1 MFHLINAV
9 FKLAVLFHNVVFYVV
24 VTRNRLHH
32 MLMYS
37 PAAVL
42 IQNRG
47 DGAVYVFQCF
57 NAVID
62 VAQKLFCLMVG
73 VPYKVLSTVKAM
85 N

>member
-1 MFHLINAV
+1 MFHLINVV
-9 FKLAVLFHNVVFYVV
+9 FKLAVLFQYVVFYVV

-32 MLMYS
+32 VFMYS

-42 IQNRG
+42 IQHRG

-57 NAVID
+57 NAMID

-73 VPYKVLSTVKAM
+73 VPYKVLSPVKAM
-85 N
+85 S